1 MFGGNNMMKIITLS
15 FLVFLIFC
23 KQGLSNDKF
32 ISLNNYLKNVGSET
46 YVFKRC
52 SGLYQTLL
60 SYGGDRLNKE
70 TIKSYKTGSMLFFK
84 ISFSIDIKNKLGD
97 SDYVSKL
104 NTEQIVSIAKI
115 YRKRMDDN
123 YLREGQALGND
134 KLIKD
139 DVIICR
145 EILSQLK

>member
-1 MFGGNNMMKIITLS
+1 M
-15 FLVFLIFC
+15 
-23 KQGLSNDKF
+23 
-32 ISLNNYLKNVGSET
+32 
-46 YVFKRC
+46 
-52 SGLYQTLL
+52 
-60 SYGGDRLNKE
+60 
-70 TIKSYKTGSMLFFK
+70 
-84 ISFSIDIKNKLGD
+84 KNKLGD

-115 YRKRMDDN
+115 YRKRMDNN
-123 YLREGQALGND
+123 YLRDGQALGND